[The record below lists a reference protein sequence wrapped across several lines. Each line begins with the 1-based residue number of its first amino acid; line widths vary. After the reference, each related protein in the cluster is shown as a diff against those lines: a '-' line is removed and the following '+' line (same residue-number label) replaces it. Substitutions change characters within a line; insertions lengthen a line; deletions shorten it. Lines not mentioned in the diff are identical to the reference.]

1 MPLYNPRIIREGVFA
16 VIVSTVFFLL
26 VMFPNVPLGL
36 EQVKRTYIGYDAL
49 AESPSQKLD
58 SFVDLIEKS
67 KDPAEWYIDEHISY
81 ASDFE
86 LWGNMDYWE
95 TPDEVISQGRTDCEG
110 KAILTKAALALVN
123 KRAILN
129 KKETE
134 TVPLVIPEIKPQQ
147 QHVYVEVKKE
157 ENITGSLVNTT
168 VSYYKIPEP
177 SKESYLDKT
186 IKGLQGFSREVPAER
201 QILLGAGLCGIWS
214 HYLLRIRRIYKE
226 GKKRKK
232 ITEQKQ

>member
-1 MPLYNPRIIREGVFA
+1 MPLYNPRIIREGIFA
-16 VIVSTVFFLL
+16 VILSTVFFLL

-36 EQVKRTYIGYDAL
+36 EQVKRTYMGYDAL
-49 AESPSQKLD
+49 AESPSQRLD

-67 KDPAEWYIDEHISY
+67 GDPADWYIDEHIPY

-110 KAILTKAALALVN
+110 KAILTKAAMSLVN

-134 TVPLVIPEIKPQQ
+134 TIPVVIPEIKPQQ
-147 QHVYVEVKKE
+147 QHVYVEVTKE
-157 ENITGSLVNTT
+157 ENITGTLVNTT
-168 VSYYKIPEP
+168 VAYYKIPEP
-177 SKESYLDKT
+177 PKESFLDKT
-186 IKGLQGFSREVPAER
+186 FKGLKELSREVPLER
-201 QILLGAGLCGIWS
+201 QILLGVGLCGIWS
-214 HYLLRIRRIYKE
+214 HYILRIRKIFKE
-226 GKKRKK
+226 EKKRKK
-232 ITEQKQ
+232 ITQ